1 MARNPKAAQKARR
14 RRERSWRWNA
24 YTKPMRRVA
33 TVSVGADTTGA
44 EAKLEALAGMPSIR
58 VTHHAGTFYDG
69 ALIDEVRADWKD
81 ADATVS
87 EAEAKLANVI
97 SMHADAMVRG
107 EHDATAE

>member
-24 YTKPMRRVA
+24 HTKVRRAV

-44 EAKLEALAGMPSIR
+44 EAKLEALAGMPSVRI
-58 VTHHAGTFYDG
+58 THHV
-69 ALIDEVRADWKD
+69 LIDEVRADWKD
-81 ADATVS
+81 ADTT
-87 EAEAKLANVI
+87 EAEAKLANII

-107 EHDATAE
+107 EYDATAE